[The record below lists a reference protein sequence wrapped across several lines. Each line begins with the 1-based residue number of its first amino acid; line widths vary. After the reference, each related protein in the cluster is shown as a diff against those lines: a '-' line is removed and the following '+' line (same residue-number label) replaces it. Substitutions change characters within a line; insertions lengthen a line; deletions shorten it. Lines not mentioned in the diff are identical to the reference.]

1 MRRLLLASGASS
13 SERWG
18 EVLVVKVLVQQR
30 QRSGFGSQNSQKES
44 SSWWLALVISVLE
57 RQRQMD
63 PWSSLVSQSSLACLV
78 SSGPERDLV
87 KRKKKKK
94 RKA

>member
-1 MRRLLLASGASS
+1 MTKIWVWFPELTKRKL
-13 SERWG
+13 
-18 EVLVVKVLVQQR
+18 
-30 QRSGFGSQNSQKES
+30 
-44 SSWWLALVISVLE
+44 SWWLALVISVLG

-87 KRKKKKK
+87 KKKSIIIPEVVYTH
-94 RKA
+94 